1 MQDLGIYVVTRHQY
15 GLSGA
20 CSSDFI
26 TREASGCVAKYRMFS
41 QDNVE
46 QTFSEWQSQRF
57 FYKVDERDGLFSA
70 SGVTLMSSS
79 ILLFGL
85 KEKEERVSNSQQP

>member
-1 MQDLGIYVVTRHQY
+1 MY
-15 GLSGA
+15 GHLPQLVKKS
-20 CSSDFI
+20 
-26 TREASGCVAKYRMFS
+26 K
-41 QDNVE
+41 
-46 QTFSEWQSQRF
+46 RF

>member
-1 MQDLGIYVVTRHQY
+1 MKCHCPHLGSASDWLIIQSSQMQDLGIYVVTRHQY

-26 TREASGCVAKYRMFS
+26 TRKASGCVAKYRMFS

-46 QTFSEWQSQRF
+46 QTFF
-57 FYKVDERDGLFSA
+57 D
-70 SGVTLMSSS
+70 
-79 ILLFGL
+79 
-85 KEKEERVSNSQQP
+85 